1 MGDVKPKYGS
11 GGSRKPRLYPSRQE
25 SPLRLKTDQELRKAL
40 YGLYIALFDAKQT
53 CPDDFRDGHLTKI
66 VTAIMGI
73 ENYGW
78 RVIGITREA
87 LDLLATKDFNKN
99 KLPRQLCRGHKK
111 DRIKTTRDLFIREK
125 PMKLD
130 EFYKVFLRNDQTV
143 IMLNEQNN
151 HTKPFPKFIKIDN
164 PKAELFSNGSL
175 IGWKHRK
182 NEREYLRQL
191 HLSLS
196 IGRRVARSETR

>member
-1 MGDVKPKYGS
+1 
-11 GGSRKPRLYPSRQE
+11 
-25 SPLRLKTDQELRKAL
+25 
-40 YGLYIALFDAKQT
+40 
-53 CPDDFRDGHLTKI
+53 
-66 VTAIMGI
+66 MGI

-87 LDLLATKDFNKN
+87 LDLLATKDFNKS
-99 KLPRQLCRGHKK
+99 KLSGQLCRGHKK
-111 DRIKTTRDLFIREK
+111 DRIKTTRELFDLKK

-143 IMLNEQNN
+143 IMLKKQNN
-151 HTKPFPKFIKIDN
+151 TKPFPKFIKIN
-164 PKAELFSNGSL
+164 NSNAELFPNGPL

-182 NEREYLRQL
+182 KECEYLRQL

-196 IGRRVARSETR
+196 VDRRVARS